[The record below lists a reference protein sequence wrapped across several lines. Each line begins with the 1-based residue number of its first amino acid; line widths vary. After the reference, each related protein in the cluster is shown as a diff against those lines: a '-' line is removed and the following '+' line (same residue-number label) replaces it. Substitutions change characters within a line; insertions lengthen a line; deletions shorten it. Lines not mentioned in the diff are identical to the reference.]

1 MRQPWTMTASDGGL
15 TPMGR
20 GTPHPRYYGTFP
32 RKIRKYVREEHV
44 LDLPG
49 AIRTMTSLPA
59 AVFGMDDRGMIRE
72 GAIAD
77 IAVFDLER
85 LTDKATY
92 EDPHQLAEGM
102 VHVLVNGEF
111 AIRDGQF
118 TGGLH
123 GTVLQKKRRRGVS

>member
-1 MRQPWTMTASDGGL
+1 MRSV
-15 TPMGR
+15 
-20 GTPHPRYYGTFP
+20 
-32 RKIRKYVREEHV
+32 VRNRRWCDV
-44 LDLPG
+44 DL
-49 AIRTMTSLPA
+49 R
-59 AVFGMDDRGMIRE
+59 AVFGEIAASIGVARE
-72 GAIAD
+72 GVDKRLRTRPEEDGIAIAD